1 MSYNSPR
8 LSIPPGTSREVE
20 DLIIQLQRELDSI
33 SDTFKGLAYL
43 QLKELHVAPIR
54 PRTGMVVLADGTDWD
69 PGSGAGFYGY
79 YGSAWV
85 KLG

>member
-1 MSYNSPR
+1 MKYRSGQVPDSPAHVPGFLR
-8 LSIPPGTSREVE
+8 LELRRLEEAANRPVSFVE
-20 DLIIQLQRELDSI
+20 ME
-33 SDTFKGLAYL
+33 
-43 QLKELHVAPIR
+43 ELHAEPSR
-54 PRTGMVVLADGTDWD
+54 LRNGMVALADGTDWD